1 MPTNKMSM
9 ETKGLDELLAR
20 IDGAGGDMKEAVTK
34 ALVEAKEAVTPE
46 IESAIRAHRRTGN
59 TEASLDTDMTVDWA
73 GPYGSIDIGFHIR
86 QGGLPSIFLMYG
98 TPRIQPDKK
107 LYDSIYGAKTRK
119 KAQEAQQKALQ
130 EFLAKIAGG

>member
-20 IDGAGGDMKEAVTK
+20 IDGAGGNMKEAVTK

-98 TPRIQPDKK
+98 TPRMAPDKR
-107 LYDSIYGAKTRK
+107 LLDSVYGSAARK
-119 KAQEAQQKALQ
+119 KFNQAAEEALAQLMREDL
-130 EFLAKIAGG
+130 GG